1 MTTNIPRIK
10 SADPLPGTRLA
21 VTFDDGSSGV
31 VDLAG
36 HLQALHAE
44 ALADPAVFAAARA
57 RGYSVTWEDADVDVD
72 GQWLYALANGLR
84 APVAAADVERNVLEV
99 SLRRLRERLAVTQV
113 ELAAIM
119 GVAQGDISRLERR
132 EDALVSS
139 LQRYVKALGGELELV
154 ATVAGERLAVK
165 LG

>member
-1 MTTNIPRIK
+1 MTDIPRIK

-31 VDLAG
+31 IELADN
-36 HLQALHAE
+36 LEALHAQ
-44 ALADPAVFAAARA
+44 ALADADTFKTARA
-57 RGYSVTWEDADVDVD
+57 RGFSVTWDDADVDID
-72 GQWLYALANGLR
+72 GQWLYAKVNGLR
-84 APVAAADVERNVLEV
+84 APVNSTDVERNVREV
-99 SLRRLRERLAVTQV
+99 SLRRLRERLAITQV
-113 ELAAIM
+113 ELAAAM

-139 LQRYVKALGGELELV
+139 LQRYVKALGGELEIV
-154 ATVAGERLAVK
+154 ATVGSERLAVK